1 MAVPSAGE
9 GGLRPRHAELHMC
22 SLPPFSIGCES
33 PTYADESLSDASK
46 ETVMTVGT
54 APPSVFDADLPTLS
68 YSVDE
73 TPAAVY
79 PRFRAAQQQ
88 APVAIGPLGPEVLSY
103 QLVRAVLRDDRFQ
116 IPPGIVLQAQ
126 GVTSGPLWDK
136 VINSLLCV
144 EGETHRRLRG
154 LCSRAFTPRTVAR
167 LHDAMVDV
175 MNDLVDKVA
184 DNGRCDVVADLARP
198 YPVPIICALL
208 GAPREDWQ
216 RFSSW
221 ADDIFRAFT
230 LSADIH
236 ALQPAVMRAWGELD
250 DYVDD
255 MVAHRRRS
263 LTDDLLSDL
272 IRAEDDGDRLDAAE
286 LRMLAGGLLLAG
298 TDTTRNQVAASVQV
312 LCEHPDQ
319 WELLRDNPELAMH
332 AVEET
337 MRHSPIAGGT
347 LRLVVDDVELDGYL
361 FPAGTMVL
369 MNTFAAN
376 RDPTVYDNPDRVDIT
391 REGAPAILTFGG
403 GVHYCLGANLARRE
417 IAEALNVLTGRLRN
431 PRIAGPVPWKPI
443 VSLSG
448 PKSLPIEFD

>member
-1 MAVPSAGE
+1 
-9 GGLRPRHAELHMC
+9 
-22 SLPPFSIGCES
+22 
-33 PTYADESLSDASK
+33 
-46 ETVMTVGT
+46 MTVGT

-79 PRFRAAQQQ
+79 PRLQEAQRQ

-103 QLVRAVLRDDRFQ
+103 NLVRSVLRDDRFQ

-175 MNDLVDKVA
+175 LNDLVDQVA
-184 DNGRCDVVADLARP
+184 DRGRCDVVADIARP

-230 LSADIH
+230 LSADIQ

-255 MVAHRRRS
+255 MVAHRRCS

-376 RDPTVYDNPDRVDIT
+376 RDPTVYDDPDRVDIT

>member
-1 MAVPSAGE
+1 
-9 GGLRPRHAELHMC
+9 
-22 SLPPFSIGCES
+22 
-33 PTYADESLSDASK
+33 
-46 ETVMTVGT
+46 MTVGA
-54 APPSVFDADLPTLS
+54 APTSVFDADLPAVV
-68 YSVDE
+68 YDAEE
-73 TPAAVY
+73 TPAEIY
-79 PRFRAAQQQ
+79 PRLRAAQRQ
-88 APVAIGPLGPEVLSY
+88 APIALGPYGPEVLSHH
-103 QLVRAVLRDDRFQ
+103 LVRSILRDTRFQ
-116 IPPGIVLQAQ
+116 IPPGLNLLVQ
-126 GVTSGPLWDK
+126 GITSGPLWDK
-136 VINSLLCV
+136 VVNSLLCL
-144 EGETHRRLRG
+144 EGDAHHRLRS
-154 LCSRAFTPRTVAR
+154 LTSKAFTPRATLR
-167 LHDAMVDV
+167 LHDTMVDV
-175 MNDLVDKVA
+175 MNDLIDRVA
-184 DNGRCDVVADLARP
+184 DAGHCDIVTDIARP